1 MQFSG
6 SNGWLW
12 LIFWYTLIHF
22 WFVWKRWGASWFHHH
37 FPWFLVK
44 SMCTSRVPR
53 TPVPPTEAGT
63 GDQLMDLDECLWMF
77 DPLKVSQQKIIVFWF
92 VSILWLILLYN
103 CSITTPSCI
112 NWYGFV
118 WRVWQNSHSIHWLVY
133 GRSRRSPF
141 SEAVY
146 LNWGHR
152 LRTAALRASTARSR
166 SVVPICWCPAAL
178 KVSWGCHTWHRLL
191 RSVLRWFLWM

>member
-1 MQFSG
+1 MQFYG
-6 SNGWLW
+6 SNRWLW

-22 WFVWKRWGASWFHHH
+22 LFLWKRWGASWFHHH

-63 GDQLMDLDECLWMF
+63 GDQLMDLDEYLWMF
-77 DPLKVSQQKIIVFWF
+77 DPLKVSQQKIIVLSWF
-92 VSILWLILLYN
+92 VSILWLILVYN

-112 NWYGFV
+112 NQLIWVCVKSMGKPQFMGV
-118 WRVWQNSHSIHWLVY
+118 AHFQTKPCIS
-133 GRSRRSPF
+133 
-141 SEAVY
+141 
-146 LNWGHR
+146 LNWVECWDTE
-152 LRTAALRASTARSR
+152 RTAALRASTVRSR

-178 KVSWGCHTWHRLL
+178 KVSWGCHTWHRLP
-191 RSVLRWFLWM
+191 RRILRWFLWM